1 MAGSGLQALAAAVPS
16 AGCLQLCREE
26 AALPHDVA
34 PRLLAL
40 ARHCAQL
47 GASFPQS
54 QASVSPP
61 NSNRNAVLY
70 YDDQSVRHAALRAAA
85 ASRVG
90 FGGAPLQSAHRKARQ
105 VRCDYRESNRQTPC
119 KLVRS
124 VRDLH
129 AAQRRKGRGVLGS
142 RTQWQSSASARGD
155 VDRRTRLPVTSSF
168 NNACAVYH
176 VVRVS

>member
-1 MAGSGLQALAAAVPS
+1 MQAVAGSGLQALAAAVPS

-54 QASVSPP
+54 KEGVSSP

-70 YDDQSVRHAALRAAA
+70 YHDKSV
-85 ASRVG
+85 
-90 FGGAPLQSAHRKARQ
+90 
-105 VRCDYRESNRQTPC
+105 
-119 KLVRS
+119 
-124 VRDLH
+124 
-129 AAQRRKGRGVLGS
+129 
-142 RTQWQSSASARGD
+142 
-155 VDRRTRLPVTSSF
+155 
-168 NNACAVYH
+168 
-176 VVRVS
+176 